1 VSGSP
6 DIGVPEEAR
15 LARERQF
22 HDAVARDLSPE
33 LLLPQPPGPL
43 EEALLEAAGDLRGR
57 RVLDLG
63 CGSGDLTLMLL
74 ERGARVTALDLSPE
88 MVRIARER
96 AELFGRP
103 DDADWVAAAVEASG
117 LPSGAYDLVLGR
129 FILHHLELEPAAA
142 EIVRLLA
149 PQGRAVFLENSARN
163 PVLMLA
169 RRHLAGRLGIP
180 RLGTED
186 EMPLRPS
193 DVGVLSHAFGS
204 VELSYPVFEF
214 LRLFDRQVLR
224 FRWPRLSRAIAAA
237 DTEIARLVPLVRPFS
252 FRVLVTATP
261 IRR

>member
-1 VSGSP
+1 
-6 DIGVPEEAR
+6 
-15 LARERQF
+15 
-22 HDAVARDLSPE
+22 
-33 LLLPQPPGPL
+33 
-43 EEALLEAAGDLRGR
+43 
-57 RVLDLG
+57 
-63 CGSGDLTLMLL
+63 M
-74 ERGARVTALDLSPE
+74 TALDLSPE